1 MSRVQSMKQPK
12 CEDGHSAPTVRDI
25 ASLARVSTAT
35 VSRVLNG
42 RSDVTPEKRRS
53 VKEAIQQTGF
63 KPNEAATR
71 MAGLSALKRRSKQGA

>member
-1 MSRVQSMKQPK
+1 
-12 CEDGHSAPTVRDI
+12 VRDI

-42 RSDVTPEKRRS
+42 RSDVSPQKRRS

-63 KPNEAATR
+63 TPNEAATQ
-71 MAGLSALKRRSKQGA
+71 MAGLSALKRRGKQGHD